1 MSWFTANHIIVLALA
16 GLGVVLFAIY
26 FRNLARVHASGR
38 WPAVQGK
45 VAESWIEE
53 DATTEEDGTVSRRY
67 APKVSYRYAVMGVEY
82 QGDRIAFGP
91 ATNSSRSNAEKVV
104 ARYPKGDAAL
114 VYYNP
119 EKPADAVLERSLSKG
134 LLVSG
139 AVVLAVAIY
148 LYIRWG

>member
-67 APKVSYRYAVMGVEY
+67 APKVSYRYGVD
-82 QGDRIAFGP
+82 QRAPSDGP
-91 ATNSSRSNAEKVV
+91 SGRSHRLWTSHKQQ
-104 ARYPKGDAAL
+104 PL
-114 VYYNP
+114 QC
-119 EKPADAVLERSLSKG
+119 
-134 LLVSG
+134 
-139 AVVLAVAIY
+139 
-148 LYIRWG
+148 